1 MDEILCRLIRRAGPP
16 SHEIFQSLL
25 EKGADPNLKNPDGST
40 ALMAAVSA
48 GETDVIYEL
57 LKAGADPEEKNANG
71 ETAAEIAKKT
81 WKKGDNRDKILQLW
95 REYDDEKGIHEK

>member
-71 ETAAEIAKKT
+71 GNSC
-81 WKKGDNRDKILQLW
+81 GDCKENV
-95 REYDDEKGIHEK
+95 EEG